1 MTTEFHPPA
10 ASACGKKN
18 AFHHRCAKVGHS
30 RAYAACLWILDRA
43 AARELNSNYST
54 CSAAI
59 SDRGCPALS
68 MRQEEELKGQAIYF
82 TPSHVVAT
90 GAPAA
95 PRPAPQAPTA
105 SRPASPPKKAAGPG
119 LAVVGTIADAINNY
133 VAAGAAS
140 IASPLAECAK
150 RFEGV
155 DLPRAFTNFPRPGE
169 SPLEF
174 ARRLASAKP
183 QLEQ

>member
-1 MTTEFHPPA
+1 MEIAMTTEFRPPA

-90 GAPAA
+90 SAPAA
-95 PRPAPQAPTA
+95 PRPAPAATI
-105 SRPASPPKKAAGPG
+105 SASPPKKAAGSG

-133 VAAGAAS
+133 VSERAAAPATA
-140 IASPLAECAK
+140 INQA
-150 RFEGV
+150 
-155 DLPRAFTNFPRPGE
+155 PRPGE

-183 QLEQ
+183 QMEQ

>member
-1 MTTEFHPPA
+1 METAMNTEFHPPA

-30 RAYAACLWILDRA
+30 RAYAACLWIIDRA

-59 SDRGCPALS
+59 GDRGCPALS

-82 TPSHVVAT
+82 TPSHVNAT
-90 GAPAA
+90 ATPAA
-95 PRPAPQAPTA
+95 PRPAPQPPTA
-105 SRPASPPKKAAGPG
+105 ARPALSPKKAAGAG

-133 VAAGAAS
+133 VT
-140 IASPLAECAK
+140 E
-150 RFEGV
+150 
-155 DLPRAFTNFPRPGE
+155 RATAPATAITQAPRPGE